1 MKNELKIHYNDRRRE
16 KIEFIIKM
24 YEDNIKN
31 NEKVNLKK
39 ERLEF

>member
-1 MKNELKIHYNDRRRE
+1 MEERKILAMRSELKLHQNDRRRE

-31 NEKVNLKK
+31 S
-39 ERLEF
+39 